1 MMTRML
7 RSNRVRRALAGV
19 VGVVLFSI
27 AGSALAASAATGTTL
42 TLSSPSPSSQAG
54 VDLTAQVANTTAAS
68 LSGVT
73 VNFYVHLEEF
83 TGAPELLIG
92 TAVTNATGVA
102 SMTYQPTWAGTQRF
116 VASAFD
122 GTGTE
127 LATSSL
133 SVQALRTDPFAGPV
147 QSLRPDGILGRWVV
161 VALLSLL
168 IIVWITLLAAV
179 VRVQQGPVQ
188 TNEKPALASKPI

>member
-1 MMTRML
+1 MMRGL
-7 RSNRVRRALAGV
+7 LLSGRVRRALAGV
-19 VGVVLFSI
+19 AGVVLFSI

-54 VDLTAQVANTTAAS
+54 VNLTAQVTSSTAAS
-68 LSGVT
+68 LPGVA

-83 TGAPELLIG
+83 SGAPELLIG
-92 TAVTNATGVA
+92 TAITNAAGVA

-122 GTGTE
+122 GSGAE

-147 QSLRPDGILGRWVV
+147 ESLRPDGLLGRWVV

-168 IIVWITLLAAV
+168 IIVWITLLAVV
-179 VRVQQGPVQ
+179 VRVQQGPLPA
-188 TNEKPALASKPI
+188 NEKPGLVGEPM